1 MEYNNQLPKVIKLFN
16 FAKKERSLEGIYKIS
31 SIPRISEIARNKED
45 NVKVDLS
52 FYLENNK
59 TPCIKGIINLNI
71 ILDCQ
76 RCLEALPI
84 ELKVDFKLAFV
95 RHEQQAE
102 GLDSSYELYVT
113 KEEEEELLTIDIIT
127 DEILLSIP
135 MAPSHDFDCNLIINK
150 DEVVEENREN
160 PFTILKNIKIANDG
174 KE

>member
-1 MEYNNQLPKVIKLFN
+1 MENNNQLPKVIKLFN
-16 FAKKERSLEGIYKIS
+16 FAKKERSLGGVYKIS

-113 KEEEEELLTIDIIT
+113 KEEEELLTIDIIT

-135 MAPSHDFDCNLIINK
+135 MAPSHDFDCNQIINK
-150 DEVVEENREN
+150 DEIVEESREN

>member
-1 MEYNNQLPKVIKLFN
+1 MENNNQLPKVIKLFN
-16 FAKKERSLEGIYKIS
+16 FAKKERSFGGVYKIS

-102 GLDSSYELYVT
+102 
-113 KEEEEELLTIDIIT
+113 
-127 DEILLSIP
+127 
-135 MAPSHDFDCNLIINK
+135 
-150 DEVVEENREN
+150 
-160 PFTILKNIKIANDG
+160 
-174 KE
+174 

>member
-1 MEYNNQLPKVIKLFN
+1 MENNNQLPKVIKLFN
-16 FAKKERSLEGIYKIS
+16 FAKKERSLGGVYKIS

-113 KEEEEELLTIDIIT
+113 KMEEDLLTIDIIT

-150 DEVVEENREN
+150 DEVVEESREN

>member
-1 MEYNNQLPKVIKLFN
+1 MQNNNQLPKVIKLFN
-16 FAKKERSLEGIYKIS
+16 FAKKERSLGGVYKIS

-113 KEEEEELLTIDIIT
+113 KEEEEELLTIDIIA

-135 MAPSHDFDCNLIINK
+135 MAPSHDFDCNLIINNN
-150 DEVVEENREN
+150 EVVEESREN

>member
-1 MEYNNQLPKVIKLFN
+1 MENNNQLPKVIKLFN
-16 FAKKERSLEGIYKIS
+16 FAKKERSLGGVYKIS

-59 TPCIKGIINLNI
+59 TPCIKGVINLNI

-113 KEEEEELLTIDIIT
+113 KEEELLTIDIIT

-135 MAPSHDFDCNLIINK
+135 MAPSHDFDCNLILNK
-150 DEVVEENREN
+150 DDKVEIVH
-160 PFTILKNIKIANDG
+160 FIG
-174 KE
+174 GG

>member
-1 MEYNNQLPKVIKLFN
+1 MENNNQLPKVIKLFN
-16 FAKKERSLEGIYKIS
+16 FAKKERSLGGVYKIS

-113 KEEEEELLTIDIIT
+113 KEEEELLTIDIIT

-150 DEVVEENREN
+150 DEVVKDSREN

>member
-1 MEYNNQLPKVIKLFN
+1 MENNNQLPKVIKLFN
-16 FAKKERSLEGIYKIS
+16 FAKKERSLGGVYKIS

-102 GLDSSYELYVT
+102 GLDSSYEL
-113 KEEEEELLTIDIIT
+113 
-127 DEILLSIP
+127 S
-135 MAPSHDFDCNLIINK
+135 LIHI
-150 DEVVEENREN
+150 
-160 PFTILKNIKIANDG
+160 
-174 KE
+174 

>member
-1 MEYNNQLPKVIKLFN
+1 MENNNQLPKVIKLFN
-16 FAKKERSLEGIYKIS
+16 FAKKERSLGGVYKIS

-59 TPCIKGIINLNI
+59 TPCIKGIIDLNI

-113 KEEEEELLTIDIIT
+113 KEEKEELLTIDIIT

-135 MAPSHDFDCNLIINK
+135 MAPSHDFNCNLIINE
-150 DEVVEENREN
+150 DEVVEESKEN

>member
-1 MEYNNQLPKVIKLFN
+1 MENNNQLPKVIKLFN
-16 FAKKERSLEGIYKIS
+16 FAKKERSLGGVYKIS

-84 ELKVDFKLAFV
+84 ALKVDFKLAFV

-113 KEEEEELLTIDIIT
+113 KEEEELLTIDIIT

-150 DEVVEENREN
+150 DEVVEESREN
-160 PFTILKNIKIANDG
+160 PFTILKNIKIAKDG

>member
-16 FAKKERSLEGIYKIS
+16 FAKKERSLGGVYKIS

-102 GLDSSYELYVT
+102 RLDSSYDLYIT
-113 KEEEEELLTIDIIT
+113 KEEEELLTIDIIT

-150 DEVVEENREN
+150 DEVVEESREN
-160 PFTILKNIKIANDG
+160 PFTILKNIKTANDG

>member
-1 MEYNNQLPKVIKLFN
+1 MENNNQLPKVIKLFN
-16 FAKKERSLEGIYKIS
+16 FAKKERSLGGVYKIS

-113 KEEEEELLTIDIIT
+113 KEEEELLTIDIIT

-135 MAPSHDFDCNLIINK
+135 MAPSHDFDCNQIINK
-150 DEVVEENREN
+150 DEVVEESREN

>member
-1 MEYNNQLPKVIKLFN
+1 M
-16 FAKKERSLEGIYKIS
+16 
-31 SIPRISEIARNKED
+31 
-45 NVKVDLS
+45 
-52 FYLENNK
+52 
-59 TPCIKGIINLNI
+59 
-71 ILDCQ
+71 
-76 RCLEALPI
+76 
-84 ELKVDFKLAFV
+84 KVDFKLAFV

-113 KEEEEELLTIDIIT
+113 KEEEELLTIDIIT

-135 MAPSHDFDCNLIINK
+135 MVPSHDFDCNLIINK

>member
-1 MEYNNQLPKVIKLFN
+1 MENNNQLPKVIKLFN
-16 FAKKERSLEGIYKIS
+16 FAKKERSLGGVYKIS

-113 KEEEEELLTIDIIT
+113 KEEEELLTIDIIT

-150 DEVVEENREN
+150 DEVVEESREN
-160 PFTILKNIKIANDG
+160 HFTILKNIKIANDG

>member
-1 MEYNNQLPKVIKLFN
+1 M
-16 FAKKERSLEGIYKIS
+16 
-31 SIPRISEIARNKED
+31 
-45 NVKVDLS
+45 
-52 FYLENNK
+52 
-59 TPCIKGIINLNI
+59 
-71 ILDCQ
+71 
-76 RCLEALPI
+76 
-84 ELKVDFKLAFV
+84 KVDFKLAFV

-113 KEEEEELLTIDIIT
+113 KLEEDLLTIDIIT

-150 DEVVEENREN
+150 DEVVEESREN

>member
-1 MEYNNQLPKVIKLFN
+1 MENNNQLPKVIKLFN
-16 FAKKERSLEGIYKIS
+16 FAKKERSLGGVYKIS

-113 KEEEEELLTIDIIT
+113 KEEKEELLTIDIIT

-135 MAPSHDFDCNLIINK
+135 MAPSHDFNCNLIINE
-150 DEVVEENREN
+150 DEVVEESKEN

>member
-1 MEYNNQLPKVIKLFN
+1 MENNNQLPKVIKLFN
-16 FAKKERSLEGIYKIS
+16 FAKKERSLGGVYKIS

-84 ELKVDFKLAFV
+84 ALKVDFKLAFV

-113 KEEEEELLTIDIIT
+113 KEEELLTIDIIT

-135 MAPSHDFDCNLIINK
+135 MAPTHDFDCNLIIDK
-150 DEVVEENREN
+150 DEVVEESREN

>member
-1 MEYNNQLPKVIKLFN
+1 MENNNQLPKVIKLFN
-16 FAKKERSLEGIYKIS
+16 FAKKERNLEGVYKIS

-59 TPCIKGIINLNI
+59 IPCIKGVINLNI

-113 KEEEEELLTIDIIT
+113 KENEELLTIDIIT

-135 MAPSHDFDCNLIINK
+135 MAPSHDFDCNLIIDK
-150 DEVVEENREN
+150 DEVVEESREN

>member
-1 MEYNNQLPKVIKLFN
+1 MCI
-16 FAKKERSLEGIYKIS
+16 RDS
-31 SIPRISEIARNKED
+31 
-45 NVKVDLS
+45 
-52 FYLENNK
+52 NK

-113 KEEEEELLTIDIIT
+113 KEEEELLTIDIIT

-150 DEVVEENREN
+150 DEVVEESREN

>member
-1 MEYNNQLPKVIKLFN
+1 MENNNQLPKVIKLFN
-16 FAKKERSLEGIYKIS
+16 FAKKERSLGGVYKIS

-45 NVKVDLS
+45 NVRVDLS

-113 KEEEEELLTIDIIT
+113 KEEKEELLTIDIIT

-135 MAPSHDFDCNLIINK
+135 MAPSHDFNCNLIINE
-150 DEVVEENREN
+150 DEVVEESKEN

>member
-1 MEYNNQLPKVIKLFN
+1 MENNNQLPKVIKLFN
-16 FAKKERSLEGIYKIS
+16 FAKKERSLGGVYKIS

-102 GLDSSYELYVT
+102 GLDSSYELYIT
-113 KEEEEELLTIDIIT
+113 KEEEELLTIDIIT

-135 MAPSHDFDCNLIINK
+135 MAPSHDLDCNLIINK
-150 DEVVEENREN
+150 DEVVEESREN

>member
-1 MEYNNQLPKVIKLFN
+1 MENNNQLPKVIKLFS
-16 FAKKERSLEGIYKIS
+16 FAKKERSLGGVYKIS
-31 SIPRISEIARNKED
+31 SLSRISEIARNKED

-59 TPCIKGIINLNI
+59 TPCIKGIIDLNI

-102 GLDSSYELYVT
+102 GLDSSYELYIT
-113 KEEEEELLTIDIIT
+113 KEEEELLTIDIIT

-150 DEVVEENREN
+150 DEVVEESREN

>member
-1 MEYNNQLPKVIKLFN
+1 MENNNQLPRVIKLFN
-16 FAKKERSLEGIYKIS
+16 FAKKERSLGGVYKIS
-31 SIPRISEIARNKED
+31 SFPRISEIARNKED

-113 KEEEEELLTIDIIT
+113 NEEELLTIDIIT

-150 DEVVEENREN
+150 DVVVEESREN

>member
-1 MEYNNQLPKVIKLFN
+1 MENNNQLPKVIKLFN
-16 FAKKERSLEGIYKIS
+16 FAKKERSLGGVYKIS

-59 TPCIKGIINLNI
+59 TPCIKGEINLNI

-113 KEEEEELLTIDIIT
+113 KEEEELLTIDIIT

-150 DEVVEENREN
+150 DEVVEECREN

>member
-1 MEYNNQLPKVIKLFN
+1 METNNQLPKVIKLFN
-16 FAKKERSLEGIYKIS
+16 FAKKERSLGGVYKIS

-45 NVKVDLS
+45 KVKVDLS

-113 KEEEEELLTIDIIT
+113 KEEELLTIDIIT

-150 DEVVEENREN
+150 DVVVEESREN